1 MSRGKLARA
10 LAWRPRAF
18 YLTSSQC
25 DKREIR
31 ADHPTLWPSKFEA
44 RYRSSGHNAA
54 GLGSVRRADSEK
66 GPAFLF
72 SSSKGA
78 AIQDTTKRVRV
89 NKQIRI
95 SPIRVIAADGAQL
108 GIMDVETALAA
119 AIEQG
124 LDLVEVAPMAR
135 PPVARIMDYGK
146 FKFEQAKMAR
156 QAKKKQH
163 VIHLKEVKYRPG
175 IEEHDFMTKTRHA
188 REFLQEG
195 NKVKVTLMFRGRQIA
210 HPELGRQVVNRVAQ
224 ELADVAKIE
233 SDPKFEGK
241 FMTMILAPK

>member
-1 MSRGKLARA
+1 VLQEFK
-10 LAWRPRAF
+10 PRE
-18 YLTSSQC
+18 SSSTGT
-25 DKREIR
+25 
-31 ADHPTLWPSKFEA
+31 HPS
-44 RYRSSGHNAA
+44 
-54 GLGSVRRADSEK
+54 RADSEK
-66 GPAFLF
+66 GAAFLF
-72 SSSKGA
+72 SFSNGA
-78 AIQDTTKRVRV
+78 RIQDTTKRVRV

-163 VIHLKEVKYRPG
+163 VIHLKEVKFRPG

-195 NKVKVTLMFRGRQIA
+195 NKVKITLMFRGRQIA
-210 HPELGRQVVNRVAQ
+210 HPELGRQVVIRVAQ

-233 SDPKFEGK
+233 ADAKFEGK